1 MQIDIVRN
9 QIGGM
14 VNNYLA
20 QEVVT
25 PKEMRYILKAILG
38 EVAEME
44 LTQNCIAQT
53 QNQKHEMEHEA
64 DNEG

>member
-14 VNNYLA
+14 VNNFLA
-20 QEVVT
+20 QEAVS

-44 LTQNCIAQT
+44 LTQNYIKQMREE
-53 QNQKHEMEHEA
+53 QQKEKEE
-64 DNEG
+64 NRE